1 MGAMNRKTSRITPIA
16 AIAACAFAVTS
27 GSELQLLP
35 AGEFR
40 ATDGRPKDAP
50 FWLINAEIAAN
61 LIAQLDGRD
70 NRLVID
76 YEHQSLLAAEN
87 GKPAPASG
95 WFKKLEWR
103 EGSGLW
109 AVDVEWTE
117 AAAAMID
124 AKEYQYISP
133 VFSYN
138 KKTGA
143 VTGLL
148 NAALTNNPALDGMS
162 EVVLMAASRMLND
175 QSNKEALSM
184 DLDQLLADLRWMLN
198 LPALSTAEE
207 VMAEV
212 QKAVNL
218 IKAAAPAE
226 TAAANFSI
234 IGLIGDRDQQIV
246 ALKAAEPDP
255 AKYVSV
261 ATMHSMQTDFAAL
274 TKRLNDADIDEL
286 VTVALSDGRLL
297 PAQESWARGLGA
309 KDLGELK
316 SYLDTAQPI
325 AALTNTQ
332 TKGKSP
338 ASNKQDGELTESQL
352 AVCKQMGVSPEDYKK
367 TLASA

>member
-1 MGAMNRKTSRITPIA
+1 MKNKSYRTKTNTA

-50 FWLINAEIAAN
+50 FWLTNAEIAAN
-61 LIAQLDGRD
+61 LIAQIDGRD

-76 YEHQSLLAAEN
+76 YEHQSLLSAEN

-117 AAAAMID
+117 NAAAMID

-143 VTGLL
+143 VTSLL

-175 QSNKEALSM
+175 ESNQEALSM
-184 DLDQLLADLRWMLN
+184 DLDQLLKELRWMFN

-212 QKAVNL
+212 QKAVTM
-218 IKAAAPAE
+218 IKEAAPAE

-234 IGLIGDRDQQIV
+234 IDLLKVRGDQVV
-246 ALKAAEPDP
+246 ALKAATPDP
-255 AKYVSV
+255 AKYVPIEMM
-261 ATMHSMQTDFAAL
+261 TDMQNQFAAL
-274 TKRLNDADIDEL
+274 NKKINTEKVEDL
-286 VTVALSDGRLL
+286 VTVALTDGRLL
-297 PAQESWARGLGA
+297 PAQEKWARN
-309 KDLGELK
+309 LGEKDIAELE
-316 SYLDTAQPI
+316 SYLETAQPI
-325 AALTNTQ
+325 TALTTTQ
-332 TKGKSP
+332 TKGKGPSGDP
-338 ASNKQDGELTESQL
+338 VGGDLTADQL
-352 AVCKQMGVSPEDYKK
+352 AICKQMGVSPEEYKK
-367 TLASA
+367 TLAQA